1 MTPLISRGAVCA
13 AAVAVASALF
23 APQLTHAQDHPPG
36 AALPTLKDVR
46 GVLPWS
52 QLEKVDSYKAKDGRL
67 LPKYP
72 ERVLALDK
80 QPVRMQGFM
89 MPLEPG
95 AAQSHF
101 LLTVT
106 TPSCAYC
113 LPAGPEGIVEVKA
126 SAPVKFS
133 YKPIVLS
140 GQMHVLKSDPMGL
153 YYRLTDAKPM
163 IQ

>member
-1 MTPLISRGAVCA
+1 MKRILIRSA
-13 AAVAVASALF
+13 AAAAALL
-23 APQLTHAQDHPPG
+23 ALNPAHAQQHPQNAGVP
-36 AALPTLKDVR
+36 ALKEIP

-72 ERVLALDK
+72 EKVLALDN
-80 QPVRMQGFM
+80 QQVQLQGYM

-95 AAQSHF
+95 LKQSHF

-106 TPSCAYC
+106 TPSCPYC
-113 LPAGPEGIVEVKA
+113 LPAGPEGIVEIKA

-133 YKPIVLS
+133 YKAIVLG
-140 GQMHVLKSDPMGL
+140 GQMHVLKSDPAGL
-153 YYRLTDAKPM
+153 YYRLTDAAPVP
-163 IQ
+163 Q

>member
-1 MTPLISRGAVCA
+1 MTSSLTRSTARAVIMA
-13 AAVAVASALF
+13 GAAVFSHL
-23 APQLTHAQDHPPG
+23 PHAQEHPPG
-36 AALPTLKDVR
+36 APGPALKAIA

-72 ERVLALDK
+72 DKVLALDK
-80 QPVRMQGFM
+80 QPVQMQGFM

-95 AAQSHF
+95 ASQSHF

-153 YYRLTDAKPM
+153 YYRLTDAKPVLP
-163 IQ
+163 

>member
-1 MTPLISRGAVCA
+1 MTSFIIRGAAYA
-13 AAVAVASALF
+13 AAVASTLF
-23 APQLTHAQDHPPG
+23 ATQFAHAQVHPSG
-36 AALPTLKDVR
+36 AALPTLKDVP

-72 ERVLALDK
+72 DKVLALDK
-80 QPVRMQGFM
+80 QPVQMQGFM

-140 GQMHVLKSDPMGL
+140 VQMHVLKSDPMGL
-153 YYRLTDAKPM
+153 YYRLTDAKPVLP
-163 IQ
+163 

>member
-1 MTPLISRGAVCA
+1 MTLFLIRGAACA
-13 AAVAVASALF
+13 AAIASTLF
-23 APQLTHAQDHPPG
+23 APQFAHAQVHPPG
-36 AALPTLKDVR
+36 AALPTLKDVP

-52 QLEKVDSYKAKDGRL
+52 QLEKVDSFKAKDGRL

-72 ERVLALDK
+72 DKVLALDK
-80 QPVRMQGFM
+80 QSVQMQGFM

-153 YYRLTDAKPM
+153 YYRLTDAKPV

>member
-1 MTPLISRGAVCA
+1 MKKLVIHST
-13 AAVAVASALF
+13 VAVAAFLALNL
-23 APQLTHAQDHPPG
+23 ANAQKHPPANG
-36 AALPTLKDVR
+36 IPILPDLP

-72 ERVLALDK
+72 DSVLALDN
-80 QPVRMQGFM
+80 QRVRMQGFM
-89 MPLEPG
+89 MPLEAGPR
-95 AAQSHF
+95 QSHF

-106 TPSCAYC
+106 APSCPYC
-113 LPAGPEGIVEVKA
+113 LPAGPEGIVEIKA

-153 YYRLTDAKPM
+153 YYRLTDATPVSP
-163 IQ
+163 

>member
-1 MTPLISRGAVCA
+1 MKPYLIRGAALA
-13 AAVAVASALF
+13 ATMAATLIAT
-23 APQLTHAQDHPPG
+23 QLAHAQTHPPG
-36 AALPTLKDVR
+36 TAGPALKDLP

-72 ERVLALDK
+72 DKVLALDK
-80 QPVRMQGFM
+80 QPVQMQGFM

-95 AAQSHF
+95 ASQSHF

-113 LPAGPEGIVEVKA
+113 LPAGPEGIVEIKA

-153 YYRLTDAKPM
+153 YYRMTDAKPV

>member
-1 MTPLISRGAVCA
+1 MKKPMIDG
-13 AAVAVASALF
+13 AVAVAALL
-23 APQLTHAQDHPPG
+23 ALGLAHAQNHPPANG
-36 AALPTLKDVR
+36 TPVLPDVP

-52 QLEKVDSYKAKDGRL
+52 RLDKVGSYKAKDGRL

-72 ERVLALDK
+72 DSILALDN
-80 QPVRMQGFM
+80 QRVRIQGFM
-89 MPLEPG
+89 MPLEAGPR
-95 AAQSHF
+95 QSHF

-113 LPAGPEGIVEVKA
+113 LPAGPEGIVEIKA

-133 YKPIVLS
+133 YKPIVLA

-153 YYRLTDAKPM
+153 YYSLTDATPVAP
-163 IQ
+163 